1 MKAAVLRGFGTPRFE
16 EMPQPEPQ
24 DGEELI
30 EVTAAP
36 LNNIDRVRADG
47 SHYSVRSGGPGGAGA
62 GGPGAA
68 GSGEPGAGG
77 SGGPGGSGAEPGGGQ
92 PTVPG
97 VIGAGVRP
105 GGQRVLFGSRLGTMA
120 QYSVAGSQMTFPIP
134 DGLDDAAAAA
144 AWNPGLSAWL
154 ALGWRCRLEPGQT
167 VLILGATGVTGKLAV
182 QAARH
187 FGAGRV
193 VGAGRNQRVLDALP
207 DLGADATIQLAQP
220 DDALAAAFAA
230 EAGEHGYDVVLDYV
244 WGHPTEVF
252 LSSIEHH
259 DAVLRSS
266 RVRLLQAGEM
276 AGPVITLPAAALRS
290 VGLEILGAG
299 TGAMP
304 PMEVITGTLSE
315 LLDLLAAGKV
325 RVDVERV
332 PLSAVA
338 EVWGRDQQGRRPVL
352 IP

>member
-1 MKAAVLRGFGTPRFE
+1 MKAAVLHGFGIPRFE
-16 EMPQPEPQ
+16 EFPQPVPL

-36 LNNIDRVRADG
+36 LNNIDKVRADG
-47 SHYSVRSGGPGGAGA
+47 SHYSVRSGT
-62 GGPGAA
+62 
-68 GSGEPGAGG
+68 SGR
-77 SGGPGGSGAEPGGGQ
+77 PGGSGSDGGAAGVQ
-92 PTVPG
+92 ATVPG
-97 VIGAGVRP
+97 VIGAGLRA
-105 GGQRVLFGSRLGTMA
+105 GGQRVLFGSRFGTMA
-120 QYSVAGSQMTFPIP
+120 QYSVANSQATFPIP
-134 DGLDDAAAAA
+134 DGLDDAVAAA
-144 AWNPGLSAWL
+144 AWNPALSAWL
-154 ALGWRCRLEPGQT
+154 ALGWRCPLESGQT

-193 VGAGRNQRVLDALP
+193 VAAGRNEQVLDTLP
-207 DLGADATIQLAQP
+207 GLGADATIQLRQ
-220 DDALAAAFAA
+220 DDEALAAAFRA
-230 EAGEHGYDVVLDYV
+230 EAGENGYDVVLDYV

-252 LSSIEHH
+252 LGSIENH

-276 AGPVITLPAAALRS
+276 AGPVISLPASSLRS
-290 VGLEILGAG
+290 AGLEILGNG

-304 PMEVITGTLSE
+304 PMDVITRTLGE
-315 LLDLLAAGKV
+315 ILDLLAAGKV

-338 EVWGRDQQGRRPVL
+338 EVWSRDQQGRRPVF

>member
-1 MKAAVLRGFGTPRFE
+1 MKAAVLHGFGTPRFE
-16 EMPQPEPQ
+16 EIPEPVPG

-47 SHYSVRSGGPGGAGA
+47 SHYSVRSPGGASDEA
-62 GGPGAA
+62 
-68 GSGEPGAGG
+68 
-77 SGGPGGSGAEPGGGQ
+77 Q
-92 PTVPG
+92 VTVPG
-97 VIGAGVRP
+97 VIGAGVRS

-120 QYSVAGSQMTFPIP
+120 QYSVASSQATFPVP
-134 DGLDDAAAAA
+134 DGLDDAVAAA

-154 ALGWRCRLEPGQT
+154 ALGWRCPFEPGQS

-193 VGAGRNQRVLDALP
+193 VAAGRNQRILDTLP
-207 DLGADATIQLAQP
+207 ELGADATIQLRQP

-230 EAGEHGYDVVLDYV
+230 EAGDNGYDVVLDYV

-252 LSSIEHH
+252 LGSIEHH
-259 DAVLRSS
+259 DAVPRSS
-266 RVRLLQAGEM
+266 RVRLLQAGER

-290 VGLEILGAG
+290 AGLEILGAG
-299 TGAMP
+299 TGTMP
-304 PMEVITGTLSE
+304 PMDVITGTLGE
-315 LLDLLAAGKV
+315 LLDLLAAGKLL
-325 RVDVERV
+325 VDIERV

-338 EVWGRDQQGRRPVL
+338 EVWGRDQQGRRPVFV
-352 IP
+352 P